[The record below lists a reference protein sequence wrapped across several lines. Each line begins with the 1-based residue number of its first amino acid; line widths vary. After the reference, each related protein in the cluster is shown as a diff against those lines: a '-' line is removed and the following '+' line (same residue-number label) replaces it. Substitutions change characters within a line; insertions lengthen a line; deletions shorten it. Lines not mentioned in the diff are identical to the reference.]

1 MSINTNYPNVRP
13 SLLLDFANSQQLD
26 PRVTFSRSTTAPYYD
41 GKTSVL
47 AEQNLQTYSQT
58 FTNGVWQ
65 TNSTITGNTTTAPDG
80 TTTASTFLTPAGSN
94 IFYIGQTTAITN
106 AIPYTYSASLKYNT
120 NQFAFIKIYGNTGTG
135 SWGAVVVDLIN
146 GTITST
152 QNGSS
157 ATVNAT
163 SIVAQANGFYR
174 VSITVTQSGGSAT
187 SGCGGFIQLS
197 NTGTP
202 SIGPYGNY
210 TWTAVGTESIYIWG
224 SQLEQRSS
232 VTAYNATTT
241 TTITNYIPQLLTAPI
256 NAPRFDFNPTT
267 GESLGLLIEQS
278 STNLLTY
285 SQLFSDATWL
295 KFRTSITQTANIAP
309 DGTQTAQLLVEDA
322 TNNTHG
328 CANYGSQTVT
338 SGQQY
343 TFSAEVKAWTRNYVT
358 LFADVGSAL
367 LGNAGVQFSLIDGT
381 VQKNTNGYVT
391 TSTNLGNGWWRF
403 SYTATATASGN
414 AKSGIYIGS
423 IPATS
428 AANGIDTYTGN
439 GYSGIYIWGAQL
451 EALAFPTSYIATTS
465 AQVTRASDNA
475 SMTGTNFSSWFNAS
489 QSSLY
494 MDFDIGYYVSGSGG
508 YNQGLACFGTSTNRI
523 LTYVGNGASRP
534 ITGQLYDGTTNTNIV
549 LNTGGNLTTNTSV
562 KVAFAFNTTTLTGT
576 YNGLATNTA
585 TGGNLNLSLNIM
597 YLGYKFDT
605 STYLNGHI
613 RKFAYYPQAV
623 TSAQLQALTG
633 S

>member
-58 FTNGVWQ
+58 FTNGVWY
-65 TNSTITGNTTTAPDG
+65 TTTTVTANTTTAPDG
-80 TTTASTFLTPAGSN
+80 TTTASTLLTPAGSN

-241 TTITNYIPQLLTAPI
+241 TAITNYIPQLLTAPI

-285 SQLFSDATWL
+285 SQLFSDSTWV
-295 KFRTSITQTANIAP
+295 KIRSSITQTAGIAP
-309 DGTQTAQLLVEDA
+309 DGTQTAQLLIEDTTV
-322 TNNTHG
+322 TNSHG
-328 CANYGSQTVT
+328 CGNYGSQTIT

-343 TFSAEVKAWTRNYVT
+343 TWSVEAKAWTRNYIT
-358 LFADVGSAL
+358 LSGDIGNGW
-367 LGNAGVQFSLIDGT
+367 LGNGVQFSLIDGT
-381 VQKNTNGYVT
+381 VQKNSSALVT

-403 SYTATATASGN
+403 SITATASASGN
-414 AKSGIYIGS
+414 AKPGVYIGS
-423 IPATS
+423 VPATGAS
-428 AANGIDTYTGN
+428 NGVDSYTGN

-465 AQVTRASDNA
+465 AQVTRASDVPPK
-475 SMTGTNFSSWFNAS
+475 T
-489 QSSLY
+489 
-494 MDFDIGYYVSGSGG
+494 
-508 YNQGLACFGTSTNRI
+508 TSTNFTQWFNYQQGTI
-523 LTYVGNGASRP
+523 YCAFDTPTISSSAPNMAIWGIDN
-534 ITGQLYDGTTNTNIV
+534 GTTAQYYVNKSTATISGYEGTNNASFGTITANTNQLSIYTYSNV
-549 LNTGGNLTTNTSV
+549 AGSSSASGLLNGGSI
-562 KVAFAFNTTTLTGT
+562 GT
-576 YNGLATNTA
+576 ITA
-585 TGGNLNLSLNIM
+585 TTQSILPTQLTIGGYIT
-597 YLGYKFDT
+597 T
-605 STYLNGHI
+605 SNQFTGHI
-613 RKFAYYPQAV
+613 KKLAFYPQAV